1 MKAQFNQMLDEQICK
16 ISSYESRV
24 NKAKANY
31 TKALQRLEEL
41 NSKIYDTSTC
51 ELSTAEEEYLPFSG
65 SATSSQTTAHNGASV
80 FEGEAVTGSEFCPQH
95 HKPVEVSV
103 TPENDVVVETS
114 ENDKEEVRTTSTT
127 DAKVTPTTSTTTA
140 TASTTDPRS
149 GAVFK
154 GCQVLDELLLEDN
167 IESTLEQL
175 KSQCLS

>member
-1 MKAQFNQMLDEQICK
+1 MQEQICK

-65 SATSSQTTAHNGASV
+65 SATSSQATAHNGASV